1 MQIHAEFGGP
11 NGRGIRGRAP
21 PDAIAQS
28 GGVHVLLASRDR
40 AKGVDAALKLQGE
53 GLDVEALT
61 LDVADLPAIRTAI
74 DATVAKHGRLD
85 ACFANAGISAGPG
98 PFTET
103 GQIANVSL
111 EAFERVVHINLTS
124 VFATMQAAAVHMQR
138 QRAGRIIVTA
148 SISGLRSESVS
159 GYGYAATK
167 AAIINL
173 VRHAATELAQYNVLI
188 NAIAPG
194 PFRTNIAD
202 GILRRRP
209 EVVRDFEEAVPLH
222 RIAEPDEIKGL
233 ALYLASD
240 ASSYVTGTVI
250 PIDGG
255 ATAW

>member
-1 MQIHAEFGGP
+1 M
-11 NGRGIRGRAP
+11 
-21 PDAIAQS
+21 
-28 GGVHVLLASRDR
+28 
-40 AKGVDAALKLQGE
+40 
-53 GLDVEALT
+53 
-61 LDVADLPAIRTAI
+61 
-74 DATVAKHGRLD
+74 
-85 ACFANAGISAGPG
+85 
-98 PFTET
+98 
-103 GQIANVSL
+103 
-111 EAFERVVHINLTS
+111 
-124 VFATMQAAAVHMQR
+124 
-138 QRAGRIIVTA
+138 
-148 SISGLRSESVS
+148 
-159 GYGYAATK
+159 
-167 AAIINL
+167 
-173 VRHAATELAQYNVLI
+173 RHAATELAQYNVLI